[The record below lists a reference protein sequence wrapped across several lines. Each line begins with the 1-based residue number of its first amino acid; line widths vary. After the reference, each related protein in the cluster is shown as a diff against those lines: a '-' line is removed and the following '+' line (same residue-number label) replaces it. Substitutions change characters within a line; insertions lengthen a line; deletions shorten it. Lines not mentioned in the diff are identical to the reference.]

1 MLKGTKVY
9 RSFRLM
15 HTTTTNGTP
24 KEISRDNE
32 GKIVKHK

>member
-15 HTTTTNGTP
+15 HTTTNGTP